1 MKEVIPLLTGTV
13 LAIVQGTLLFPGT
26 FFMPVIL
33 SVFAMGA
40 YMLETARTEEVRC
53 LSFNGILMF
62 NSKEEYIRSFQPDYV
77 PSSAATAGAGQGWL
91 GAMILPIAAV
101 GVAVASFRM
110 PTITVMLNAALAVY
124 FLGAVAKQGDL
135 RRLRPTFGMAFFV
148 VTFGIFAWQS
158 SMALAGVLP
167 LAVFFLK
174 PQEVKTY

>member
-40 YMLETARTEEVRC
+40 YMMETARTEEVHY
-53 LSFNGILMF
+53 LSFNDISMF
-62 NSKEEYIRSFQPDYV
+62 STKEEYIRSFQPDYV

-91 GAMILPIAAV
+91 GAMILPIGAV
-101 GVAVASFRM
+101 GVAVATFLM
-110 PTITVMLNAALAVY
+110 PTITVLLNAALAVC
-124 FLGAVAKQGDL
+124 FLGAVAKQGGL
-135 RRLRPTFGMAFFV
+135 RQLRPTFGMAFFV

-158 SMALAGVLP
+158 SILLAGVLP
-167 LAVFFLK
+167 LSVFFLK
-174 PQEVKTY
+174 PMK